1 MWVDHRVIEV
11 FLDIH
16 GFHECFECVVLASVF
31 LFLQV
36 LPLNSKLVIS
46 AHSAPRL

>member
-16 GFHECFECVVLASVF
+16 GFHECFEWVVLASVF
-31 LFLQV
+31 FLQV
-36 LPLNSKLVIS
+36 LPLNAQLVIS